1 MEMTHEIAVVVAAA
15 AGIAK
20 DQVRVLFEVI
30 DAKDWL
36 LARDS
41 VTKF

>member
-1 MEMTHEIAVVVAAA
+1 MSNEEFK
-15 AGIAK
+15 AK
-20 DQVRVLFEVI
+20 AIKNRYDFALLFEVI